1 MLKSTVKELEEH
13 CKARHEGQ
21 NLGFLVWG
29 KEAKRPM
36 FTNFGEWLANKGID
50 LITVPGYLYKK
61 VEGVSI
67 DPETGGLYRDDLQM
81 SNTRCRQNQAYVR
94 HFLGY

>member
-1 MLKSTVKELEEH
+1 MIMSTIKALGVH
-13 CKARHEGQ
+13 CKDKHEGQ

-29 KEAKRPM
+29 KKPKRPM
-36 FTNFGEWLANKGID
+36 YINFGEWLANKGIL
-50 LITVPGYLYKK
+50 LITVPNYEFNK
-61 VEGVSI
+61 VEGVTI
-67 DPETGGLYRDDLQM
+67 DPETGELYRDDLQM